1 MRYLI
6 PFPLDQ
12 LGVAEVLWLLLAFGG
27 LSLLAPPARPRWKG
41 ALLLGAFLAI
51 YAWADAVTGS
61 SDASLVQRLLLV
73 AVGVGAVLMG
83 SLRPSLDRLL
93 GKALLPA
100 WGGALLVVS
109 LALQPFRL
117 QPLENA
123 AEWAFLAFLLGALAA
138 AVDPKDARPFV
149 ARFWWAGALLFVL
162 LCGLAGPFGLS
173 WGGGIVI
180 LLLAALVW
188 GISSQ
193 GKELRRYVNR
203 RLVGTPIVLLL
214 LITISFFLIRAAPGG
229 PFDQDKGRS
238 PEMQK
243 RLEEAYHFH
252 EPMIVQYGYYLGDL
266 IWDGNLGIS
275 FKQMDRTVNEI
286 VAAHIGPSAVLG
298 LSALLLALLIGMTA
312 GLISGIRRNSIFDYV
327 SMAVAM
333 IGLAVPTFV
342 VGPMLVLVFA
352 MHLGWFEVTGWGTLK
367 DLVLPAI
374 TLSLPFAARVAR
386 LTRAGMLE
394 VVHQDYIRTA
404 RAKGLPERTI
414 VIRHTLKGALI
425 PVVSFL
431 GPAVAQM
438 LTGSL
443 VVELIFQVPGLG
455 TEFVQSALNRDYF
468 LVLGLVLTF
477 GTLLIV
483 FTLLVDVLYAFLDPR
498 IRHG

>member
-12 LGVAEVLWLLLAFGG
+12 LGAPEILWLLLAFGG
-27 LSLLAPPARPRWKG
+27 LSLLVPLTRPRWKV
-41 ALLLGAFLAI
+41 ALAVAACLAI
-51 YAWADAVTGS
+51 YVWADAATQSSQATG
-61 SDASLVQRLLLV
+61 VQRLLLV
-73 AVGVGAVLMG
+73 AVGVAVVG
-83 SLRPSLDRLL
+83 IGHLRPVLTGRPW
-93 GKALLPA
+93 AVPA
-100 WGGALLVVS
+100 WVGALVAVS
-109 LALQPFRL
+109 VALRPFGL
-117 QPLENA
+117 HPVEDA
-123 AEWAFLAFLLGALAA
+123 AAWGFLAFLFGGLAYGLSGRPRRGALVAA
-138 AVDPKDARPFV
+138 FC
-149 ARFWWAGALLFVL
+149 ALFLL
-162 LCGLAGPFGLS
+162 LCGLARPFGLS
-173 WGGGIVI
+173 WGGGVAI
-180 LLLAALVW
+180 LVAAGVLWAVA
-188 GISSQ
+188 SQ
-193 GKELRRYVNR
+193 GKELRTYVR
-203 RLVGTPIVLLL
+203 RRIVGTPIVLLL

-229 PFDQDKGRS
+229 PFDTEKPRP
-238 PEMQK
+238 PEVQA
-243 RLEEAYHFH
+243 RLEAEHH
-252 EPMIVQYGYYLGDL
+252 LDKPLVVQYGLYLGKL
-266 IWDGNLGIS
+266 VWEGNLGIS
-275 FKQMDRTVNEI
+275 YKQMDRTVNEI
-286 VAAHIGPSAVLG
+286 VATHIGPSAVLG
-298 LSALLLALLIGMTA
+298 LTALLLALLIGMTA
-312 GLISGIRRNSIFDYV
+312 GLVSGIRRNSIFDYV
-327 SMAVAM
+327 SMAIAM
-333 IGLAVPTFV
+333 VGLAVPTFV

-404 RAKGLPERTI
+404 RAKGLSERTI